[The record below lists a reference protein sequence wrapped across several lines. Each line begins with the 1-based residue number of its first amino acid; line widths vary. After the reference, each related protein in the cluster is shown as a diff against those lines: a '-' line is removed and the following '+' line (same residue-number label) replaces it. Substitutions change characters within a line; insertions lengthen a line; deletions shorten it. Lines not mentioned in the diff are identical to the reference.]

1 MNLSPEDRDL
11 VIRTLIG
18 EAAREPIEGQAAVV
32 GVIRN
37 RMNEGRYGG
46 KTAADVVL
54 APKQFE
60 PWQTR
65 RSELLSYSPDSPVY
79 KRAASVVD
87 GVFGGQIP
95 DYSGGATHFLN
106 PDIVMQRRGG
116 SLPAWANGETA
127 RIGGHAFFR
136 PANGGGRAGGARVA
150 AIDPSAIQWDDEPA
164 SAQPMAFAATGPTTP
179 RGPAMPPRA
188 IDPAAIKWDDAPA
201 APPASEAPYGALG
214 PVTPRPAPA
223 DMQARLQAT
232 TGDPTRTESLVRG
245 IGQGA
250 TFNMQDEMAG
260 AGAASPL
267 PGSDAASRT
276 TFGAI
281 GAPDVIMGAG
291 RMVLERLA
299 PSIFGQGGT
308 QAAAARTAQARQENT
323 AAQEA
328 NPWTYTGGQVVGGLA
343 LPAAA
348 PVTGVRSGAATGAG
362 FGAAYGFGEGEGL
375 ADSAQRAAMGA
386 GVGGIAGGA
395 LGGIVG
401 RFSRPPV
408 QTGPTSN
415 EVVAAAERLGVDVPR
430 AVATDS
436 RLLQRAGES
445 VKAVPG
451 AEASIGTATTR
462 LQEQITEEANR
473 VAGQLG
479 TGSAEVAGDGA
490 RSAISGWITGKS
502 AAALDRA
509 YTMVDKAITNP
520 QATTVLEKTRQQVAD
535 ILTERQA
542 SRIADPGKAV
552 SFVMDAVQDAQGLT
566 YEGVKGLRTRIGE
579 MLKNPSILPADVS
592 KAELKRIYGALTDDL
607 RKSVEN
613 AGGTAAVKTWEAA
626 NELAAQAA
634 KRRAEL
640 AKIVGKSGEAP
651 AEQVFSKIAAM
662 ASSGSRGDIA
672 LLTKARKAMPDADWQ
687 EVASGIVANLG
698 RDAQKNWTPD
708 RFVTSWGKLSDNGK
722 QLLFDPATR
731 RALDDISTISTRIKD
746 IGNRFGNPSG
756 TGNRVGYGVSIAGI
770 LLDPVS
776 TIGGIVGGN
785 VMARILAKPATAS
798 SMAKWSRAYEA
809 TIKAPSAGAVAA
821 LQSATRNLSATA
833 GEKIPFDG
841 VLRLMQGA
849 ASGRADD
856 SAENPEGVAK

>member
-1 MNLSPEDRDL
+1 MNLTAEDRDL

-18 EAAREPIEGQAAVV
+18 EAGREPIEGQAAVV

-46 KTAADVVL
+46 RSAADVVL

-65 RSELLSYSPDSPVY
+65 RSELLSYSPDSPAY
-79 KRAASVVD
+79 KRAASIVD
-87 GVFGGQIP
+87 GVFSGQIP

-116 SLPAWANGETA
+116 SLPSWANGETA
-127 RIGGHAFFR
+127 RIGGHAFYK
-136 PANGGGRAGGARVA
+136 PAGGGGRAGGAQVA

-164 SAQPMAFAATGPTTP
+164 PAQPMAFAATGPTTP
-179 RGPAMPPRA
+179 RGPSMPPKEV
-188 IDPAAIKWDDAPA
+188 DPAAIKWDDAPA
-201 APPASEAPYGALG
+201 PSPFGGLSEPQVNRA
-214 PVTPRPAPA
+214 TP
-223 DMQARLQAT
+223 DMQAQLRAAS
-232 TGDPTRTESLVRG
+232 GVPTRTESFVRG
-245 IGQGA
+245 VGQGA

-267 PGSDAASRT
+267 PGSAAASKT

-281 GAPDVIMGAG
+281 GAPDVLMGAG
-291 RMVLERLA
+291 RMMLEKLA
-299 PSIFGQGGT
+299 PSIFGNGGT
-308 QAAAARTAQARQENT
+308 QAAEQRTAQARQENT
-323 AAQEA
+323 TAREA
-328 NPWTYTGGQVVGGLA
+328 NPWTYTGGQIAGGLA
-343 LPAAA
+343 MPAAA
-348 PVTGVRSGAATGAG
+348 PVTGVRSGAATGAA
-362 FGAAYGFGEGEGL
+362 FGGLYGFGEGEGL
-375 ADSAQRAAMGA
+375 ADSTQRAALGA
-386 GVGGIAGGA
+386 GVGGAAGGA
-395 LGGIVG
+395 LGGVVG
-401 RFSRPPV
+401 RFARPPV

-415 EVVAAAERLGVDVPR
+415 EVIDAAERLSVDVPR

-436 RLLQRAGES
+436 RLVQRAGES

-451 AEASIGTATTR
+451 AEASIGNATTR

-479 TGSAEVAGDGA
+479 TGSADVAGEGA

-502 AAALDRA
+502 AAAVKRA
-509 YTMVDKAITNP
+509 YDMVDNAITNP
-520 QATTVLEKTRQQVAD
+520 NVTTPLAATQRQVAD
-535 ILTERQA
+535 ILAERQA
-542 SRIADPGKAV
+542 SRISDPGKAV
-552 SFVMDAVQDAQGLT
+552 SFVADAVQDAKGLT

-579 MLKNPSILPADVS
+579 MLKNPSVLPADVS
-592 KAELKRIYGALTDDL
+592 KAELKRIYGSLTDDL
-607 RKSVEN
+607 RAAVEN
-613 AGGTAAVKTWEAA
+613 AGGPVAVKTWEAA
-626 NELAAQAA
+626 NDLASQVA
-634 KRRAEL
+634 KRRQDL
-640 AKIVGKSGEAP
+640 AKIIGKSGDAP
-651 AEQVFSKIAAM
+651 AEQVFNKLAAM
-662 ASSGSRGDIA
+662 ASSGSRADIG
-672 LLTKARKAMPDADWQ
+672 LLTKARKAMPPADWQ

-708 RFVTSWGKLSDNGK
+708 RFVTAWGKLSDNGK

-756 TGNRVGYGVSIAGI
+756 SGNRVGWLAAGGG
-770 LLDPVS
+770 LLADPLT
-776 TIGGIVGGN
+776 TIGTVVGGN
-785 VMARILAKPATAS
+785 VLARMLAKPATAS
-798 SMAKWSRAYEA
+798 SMAKWARAYEA
-809 TIKAPSAGAVAA
+809 TIKAPSAGAVAT

-849 ASGRADD
+849 ASGRANDG
-856 SAENPEGVAK
+856 SENPEGVTE